1 MALKGTSARLHSAA
15 WLLGAWLVLLGASA
29 AAAGA
34 QIPPEQVMSDLSHT
48 MIETLKRDRAEV
60 NAHPQRLFQLVD
72 QVLAP
77 HVDFPRMSGWVLGRY
92 WRQATPEQR
101 KRFIAAFRTMLVR
114 FYTAALLDNPSQLDQ
129 LLAHSDNLITFLP
142 TRPVTGDTAVVRSE
156 VHLQGGKTV
165 KVAFA
170 VNDRDGAWKVYDV
183 NVEGI
188 SLVMNYRAS
197 FAEQIQRE
205 GLDGLI
211 AQLEQRNR
219 TLMEQVGK
227 GAKSHSAE

>member
-1 MALKGTSARLHSAA
+1 MAFKGISRRFHAAA
-15 WLLGAWLVLLGASA
+15 WLLSAWLVLLGAPA

-34 QIPPEQVMSDLSHT
+34 QIPPEQAMQDLSTT
-48 MIETLKRDRAEV
+48 MIATLKRDRAEV

-129 LLAHSDNLITFLP
+129 LLAHSNHLITFLP
-142 TRPVTGDTAVVRSE
+142 TRNISGDSAVVRSE
-156 VHLQGGKTV
+156 VHLPGGKTV
-165 KVAFA
+165 QVAFA

-188 SLVMNYRAS
+188 SLVMNYRSS
-197 FAEQIQRE
+197 FAEQIQRN

-219 TLMEQVGK
+219 ELMDKVGK
-227 GAKSHSAE
+227 GSSAHGTE